1 LTTENKITL
10 GEDLYHQQ
18 YTDIY
23 SWANLVQL
31 SKFRDAHCLF
41 IGTSFTDPNQRRLL
55 DIANTHRG
63 DAAMRHFVIKRRY
76 PHDTIETRLRRLL
89 EENED
94 VFNRKVLQ
102 SIAFTELVTEMI
114 DAVHR
119 FDENDAS
126 SLGVQTVWVDEFP
139 QIPEVLQKMR
149 GQSQQAAAHGPGKA
163 GAAPGQ

>member
-1 LTTENKITL
+1 
-10 GEDLYHQQ
+10 
-18 YTDIY
+18 
-23 SWANLVQL
+23 
-31 SKFRDAHCLF
+31 
-41 IGTSFTDPNQRRLL
+41 
-55 DIANTHRG
+55 
-63 DAAMRHFVIKRRY
+63 MRHFVIKRRY